1 MNNRCPYCGTYLYRQ
16 NNRVWSWGGHPGWGG
31 GQGGWGHPGWGGGHG
46 SWGGH

>member
-16 NNRVWSWGGHPGWGG
+16 NNRVW
-31 GQGGWGHPGWGGGHG
+31 GWGHPGWGGGHG